1 MFREFRRDIR
11 IAKTNFEVLG
21 FWHTFKTLLI
31 YFIERFL
38 GRLSDDNFDKKH
50 GVSTSGNLTLEQLGI
65 NDPYSIVY
73 VPTHERVMKHVL
85 KNLDIDHS
93 KYVFVDLGCGK
104 GRAIL
109 MAMSFPFEEV
119 IGVELSSVT
128 SAIAE
133 KNIEIYKSK
142 GLQQCRSVK
151 ICCENAMD
159 FKIPDSNVV
168 FYLYRPFTGPVLEK
182 VIDNIC
188 EAGSKSSGRFLIA
201 HSCVSSEVN
210 KLLRS
215 KGALIETKEY
225 ETMNTEHSW
234 SLWEYK
240 KLSKFDNS
248 VRPPIH

>member
-1 MFREFRRDIR
+1 MVRDYRRDIR
-11 IAKTNFEVLG
+11 VAKTNFEVLG

-38 GRLSDDNFDKKH
+38 GRLSDDNFDEKH
-50 GVSTSGNLTLEQLGI
+50 GVSTSGNLTLQQLGI
-65 NDPYSIVY
+65 TDPYSIVY

-85 KNLDIDHS
+85 ENLDIDHS

-104 GRAIL
+104 GRAVL
-109 MAMSFPFEEV
+109 MAMAFPFEEV
-119 IGVELSSVT
+119 VGVELSSVT

-133 KNIEIYKSK
+133 KNVEIFKSK
-142 GLQQCRSVK
+142 GLQRCRSVR
-151 ICCENAMD
+151 ISCENAMD

-168 FYLYRPFTGPVLEK
+168 FYLYRPFTGPVIEK

-188 EAGSKSSGRFLIA
+188 EAGSKSSCRFLIA

-215 KGALIETKEY
+215 RSALIETKVY
-225 ETMNTEHSW
+225 ETMVAEHSW

-240 KLSKFDNS
+240 KLSEFNNS
-248 VRPPIH
+248 VRPPVH